1 MASIVISDITNTT
14 CRLSLVSLD
23 TSWDGGQ
30 RVCKWYFK
38 SGSYPTESNY
48 EKNMISSINGAP
60 EEIIK
65 AWKISRLTP
74 DTYYYCLCC
83 IYSGTTLLASLKKT
97 FSTYPTVAIN
107 SLSVSQTQKGMKKAN
122 VMWSGSNIN
131 GGYYYLYAN
140 SYLKSEGSITAN
152 AMTRTISFDNFD
164 TYTIELSG
172 DHYNQTFSIS
182 KNITLEDYDL
192 TPSYGGAT
200 RGYRSLKFTW
210 TGAYDAVDF
219 NAYLYSDDKSYEN
232 RTALRYHT
240 FNNLD
245 FATVYTFYVRA
256 NGEEKNGDKVFGYS
270 ITTLPSPP
278 TLSLTQSKG
287 HISCSYGVFANSK
300 IDSFTFYLYNS
311 SGTLIESKVI
321 NNSDKNNITPNG
333 AFTFINSLSDGE
345 YTVKAYTTYNGLNS
359 ITSGGGN
366 YVSESISVSFRPSNW
381 YWNGVAS
388 GARTDNIS
396 YSVWNEFIDRI
407 KEWLEYKGILNVSPG
422 TSVYGSAST
431 MSDLLDIA
439 KMNSTSDGKILTAN
453 RFNIARYCI
462 GGMNAT
468 GITDKQAGDIVYAAY
483 FATLATKMNNIT
495 DN

>member
-23 TSWDGGQ
+23 TSWNGGR

-38 SGSYPTESNY
+38 SGSYPTESDY
-48 EKNMISSINGAP
+48 EKKMTSSIEGAP
-60 EEIIK
+60 EEVIE
-65 AWKISRLTP
+65 AWRMSRLTP
-74 DTYYYCLCC
+74 NTYYYCLCC
-83 IYSGTTLLASLKKT
+83 IYSDTTLLASLKKT
-97 FSTYPTVAIN
+97 FSTYPTVTLN
-107 SLSVSQTQKGMKKAN
+107 SLSVTQTQKGTKKAN
-122 VMWSGSNIN
+122 ITWSGSNIN

-140 SYLKSEGSITAN
+140 SYLKAEGSITAN
-152 AMTRTISFDNFD
+152 TMARTISFDNFD
-164 TYTIELSG
+164 TYTVELSG
-172 DHYNQTFSIS
+172 DHYNQSFSMS

-219 NAYLYSDDKSYEN
+219 NVYLYSDDKSYGN
-232 RTALRYHT
+232 RTTLRYYT

-256 NGEEKNGDKVFGYS
+256 NGEEKNGDKVFGFS

-278 TLSLTQSKG
+278 TISLTQSKG
-287 HISCSYGVFANSK
+287 YISCSYGLLANSK
-300 IDSFTFYLYNS
+300 IDSFTFYLYDS
-311 SGTLIESKVI
+311 SEMLIESKVI
-321 NNSDKNNITPNG
+321 NNSNASNLNPNG
-333 AFTFINSLSDGE
+333 TFTFTNRLSDGE
-345 YTVKAYTTYNGLNS
+345 YTVKAYTTYKGLNS
-359 ITSGGGN
+359 ITSSGGN
-366 YVSESISVSFRPSNW
+366 YVSESISVSLRPSNW
-381 YWNGVAS
+381 CWDGVTS

-396 YSVWNEFIDRI
+396 YSVWNSFIDRI

-422 TSVYGSAST
+422 TSAYGSAST

-439 KMNSTSDGKILTAN
+439 KMNSTYDGKILTAN

-462 GGMNAT
+462 GGMNST
-468 GITDKQAGDIVYAAY
+468 GITDKKTGDIVYAAY
-483 FATLATKMNNIT
+483 FTTLATKMNNIP
-495 DN
+495 NN